1 MKDESRSHPTSG
13 ASSGASSQPRKTKPF
28 FSTVDASLLG
38 LGTQMMS
45 EVIAGVLL
53 GYGIDYILGTRNRW
67 IVVGSIAGVVVAMAT
82 VLRMAM
88 RPPAGKS
95 TGKSPGAKSPGA
107 KSLGPDADADAD
119 ADKRD
124 QP

>member
-1 MKDESRSHPTSG
+1 MRVKDESRSEATSKTSEKPHP
-13 ASSGASSQPRKTKPF
+13 QPRKPKPF

-88 RPPAGKS
+88 RPPAS
-95 TGKSPGAKSPGA
+95 RAPG
-107 KSLGPDADADAD
+107 

>member
-13 ASSGASSQPRKTKPF
+13 ASSGSAPQPRKSKPF

-88 RPPAGKS
+88 RPPAGKTAATR
-95 TGKSPGAKSPGA
+95 TGKSPAVDP
-107 KSLGPDADADAD
+107 
-119 ADKRD
+119 DKRD